1 MRRNNAIASR
11 IDAATGEARALTAQ
25 HAALPEVE
33 GGEGLGFVT
42 ATCAGVEDGME
53 AFEREE
59 LPEERRGHH
68 RRRRDCQR
76 AQRADEH
83 PVQRRVGLSLL
94 GDLVDRLEHRDRV
107 RERPVVL
114 AKRAKRV
121 DRLDLGDDVEL
132 AASVAL
138 EGDVA
143 RRLEPGPEPARRL
156 ADPLGDRPHLA
167 VALGEDRD
175 DSVGLPQLDRAQN
188 NALIAVQGHGRSL
201 VTQV

>member
-1 MRRNNAIASR
+1 MRRSSAIASG
-11 IDAATGEARALTAQ
+11 IDAATREACARTAQ

-42 ATCAGVEDGME
+42 AACAGVEDGME
-53 AFEREE
+53 ALEREE

-114 AKRAKRV
+114 AKRAERV

-132 AASVAL
+132 AAPVAL

-143 RRLEPGPEPARRL
+143 RRLEPGPEAARRL

-175 DSVGLPQLDRAQN
+175 DSVGLTQLDRAQN
-188 NALIAVQGHGRSL
+188 HALIAVQGSRPR
-201 VTQV
+201 V